1 MSFNRFRVYDLM
13 QKSMSTL
20 LFATTV
26 AGSGFIGLNVY
37 NNWVE
42 KQKLQK
48 EVHIVDKKLVKM
60 AYKRMVKDNPESKS
74 S

>member
-1 MSFNRFRVYDLM
+1 MGFNRFRFYDIM
-13 QKSMSTL
+13 QKSFSTM

-26 AGSGFIGLNVY
+26 AGSIFIGLNVY

-48 EVHIVDKKLVKM
+48 EASIARKLPM
-60 AYKRMVKDNPESKS
+60 SYRRMVRDDPENKS
-74 S
+74 

>member
-48 EVHIVDKKLVKM
+48 EM
-60 AYKRMVKDNPESKS
+60 AYKRMIKDNPESKS